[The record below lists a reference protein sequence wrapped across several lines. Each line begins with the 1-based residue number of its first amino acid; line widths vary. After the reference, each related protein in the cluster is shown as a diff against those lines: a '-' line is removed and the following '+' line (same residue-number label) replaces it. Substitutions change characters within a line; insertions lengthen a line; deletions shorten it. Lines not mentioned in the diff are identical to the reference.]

1 MKLLLFI
8 SFLLFCPKILFSQQ
22 VIPATGGNISGSGGS
37 VSYTIGQIAYA
48 FLQNNSYEITQ
59 GVQQPFEILVL
70 SDNGDDGISAPVCS
84 VFPNPTSDQL
94 TIRIEEINRK
104 DMIISLFKAD
114 GKLLLKQNITDFET
128 MLPMAGLPSGIYLL
142 EINVF
147 DKVIRSFKII
157 KTIR

>member
-1 MKLLLFI
+1 MKLMLFV
-8 SFLLFCPKILFSQQ
+8 SFLLCCPKTLFPQQ
-22 VIPATGGNISGSGGS
+22 VIPATGGNISGSSGS

-94 TIRIEEINRK
+94 TIRIENSNRK
-104 DMIISLFKAD
+104 DMVLSLYNTD
-114 GKLLLKQNITDFET
+114 GMLLLKQKITDYET
-128 MLPMAGLPSGIYLL
+128 ILPMEGLPSGIYLL

-157 KTIR
+157 KTVR